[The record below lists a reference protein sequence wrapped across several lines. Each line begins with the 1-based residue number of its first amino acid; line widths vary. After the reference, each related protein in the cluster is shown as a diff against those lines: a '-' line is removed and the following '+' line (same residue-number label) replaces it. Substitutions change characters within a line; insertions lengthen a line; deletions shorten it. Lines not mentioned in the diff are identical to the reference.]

1 MPTTDL
7 ARVIE
12 QSHQGL
18 DSFAKGDPK
27 PMKELF
33 SHQDDV
39 TLANPFGPPA
49 LGWNQVAETME
60 RAASH
65 YSDGEDTAFERISG
79 YATTDLA
86 YVLEVEQWRSKIGGA
101 DEISAFSLRVTTIFR
116 REDGDWR
123 IVHRHA
129 DPITTTRS
137 PESVLQ

>member
-1 MPTTDL
+1 MSTSDL
-7 ARVIE
+7 AEIIE
-12 QSHQGL
+12 QSHRAL
-18 DSFAKGDPK
+18 DLFARGDSK

-33 SHQDDV
+33 SQLDDV

-65 YSDGEDTAFERISG
+65 YLEGEATGFERISE
-79 YATTDLA
+79 YATADLA
-86 YVLEVEQWRSKIGGA
+86 YIVEVEHWRSKVAGA

-116 REDGDWR
+116 REDDEWR

-129 DPITTTRS
+129 DPITTTR
-137 PESVLQ
+137 PPQSVLQ